1 MPGQVR
7 QIIGV
12 IAAEANNIEQRQIIK
27 GVIGEAQAR
36 NLTTVVLSNV
46 YNPYDYDYAL
56 RLENDIYKLI
66 FSPQLSGLILVEESF
81 INETIRQI
89 LRNLLSKRQDLP
101 VVSIGIYIEELD
113 FGNVHFINTD
123 DKEDMK
129 FIMRHLMDDHGM
141 RKIDILTGFEGN
153 MAAENR
159 VAGYREVLE
168 EHGVEF
174 DPARVHY
181 GDFWFSSGEALA
193 KRYVSGELPLPEAV
207 FCTSDHMAFG
217 LLDVFLKNGI
227 RVPEDVAVTGYEYV
241 HERIYHSPLLSTYQ
255 RARTDMGKR
264 AVRMLCRLMSGD
276 EPDFTPPAGIWVPG
290 QSCGCAADPAQLH
303 AELELMRSKQQYEK
317 WNVLGTLEQQ
327 LTLCSSLDEF
337 ISVLGKHNYWV
348 RWVQNMFLC
357 LFENW
362 YDTDSDTPSGLLTCR
377 SVMPWN
383 DWQQPVTC
391 DRYDFSALYAYS
403 PETSAHFYLPLFF
416 EKHFFGYYVL
426 EYHAPD
432 AYDDVFRN
440 WMKSISIALNFL
452 CMKNDIRYLLQ
463 CQNLSEQHDSL
474 TGLYN
479 KRGFESALSARC
491 AADSEPIYVI
501 ALKLGVL
508 QNDLSPETQAT
519 MSGLMQKTAEVLRT
533 VGTQGSV
540 CGRVSSQTFL
550 CAGFPCDSDEHCE
563 RVCGKLR
570 AVMIHQAGLTE
581 SIGMESM
588 LVSSC
593 RIGGDITPERV
604 TQHLES
610 LLDENTAVLAA
621 QKKLPH
627 AGILFTVRNQLYSTG
642 TLSADIICKKYVFSA
657 GYFRQIYR
665 DCFQISFHQDV
676 INARVFHA
684 IYLLTTTVLS
694 ISSIAEQ
701 CGYEDCNYF
710 LRQFQKVT
718 GMTPGQYRRQI

>member
-1 MPGQVR
+1 MQN
-7 QIIGV
+7 QEKQFIGV
-12 IAAEANNIEQRQIIK
+12 IAAEANSMEQRQIIK
-27 GVIGEAQAR
+27 GVIEEAQACGEAV
-36 NLTTVVLSNV
+36 VVLSNV
-46 YNPYDYDYAL
+46 YNPYEYDYAL

-66 FSPQLSGLILVEESF
+66 FSPQLRGLILIEESF
-81 INETIRQI
+81 INENIRQI
-89 LRNLLSKRQDLP
+89 LRNLLHRRQDLP
-101 VVSIGIYIEELD
+101 VVAIGIYIDELD
-113 FGNVHFINTD
+113 FGNVSFLNTD
-123 DKEDMK
+123 DREDMK

-153 MAAENR
+153 PAAENR

-168 EHGVEF
+168 EHGVPF

-181 GDFWFSSGEALA
+181 GDFWFSSGERLA
-193 KRYVSGELPLPEAV
+193 KRYLSGELALPEAV

-217 LLDVFLKNGI
+217 LLDVFLKNNI

-241 HERIYHSPLLSTYQ
+241 YERIYHSPLLSTYQ
-255 RARTDMGKR
+255 RARNEMGKA
-264 AVRMLCRLMSGD
+264 AVTMLRKKIAGE
-276 EPDFTPPAGIWVPG
+276 EPDFHPPAGIWIPG
-290 QSCGCAADPAQLH
+290 ASCGCHPSPEQLNT
-303 AELELMRSKQQYEK
+303 ELETLRTNQLYEK

-327 LTLCSSLDEF
+327 LTICSSLDEF
-337 ISVLGKHNYWV
+337 IAVLGKHNYWV

-362 YDTDSDTPSGLLTCR
+362 YDTDSDTPAGLLTCR

-383 DWQQPVTC
+383 DWQKPITC

-403 PETSAHFYLPLFF
+403 PENSVHYYLPLFF

-440 WMKSISIALNFL
+440 WMKSISIGLNFL
-452 CMKNDIRYLLQ
+452 CMKNDIRTLLQ

-479 KRGFESALSARC
+479 KRGFESALSAKIS
-491 AADSEPIYVI
+491 ADPTPVYAI
-501 ALKLGVL
+501 AIKIGVL

-519 MSGLMQKTAEVLRT
+519 MSDLLQKTAEVLRT
-533 VGTQGSV
+533 TGSQNNICGRTGTQ
-540 CGRVSSQTFL
+540 TFV
-550 CAGFPCDSDEHCE
+550 CAGFPCETDEHCE
-563 RVCGKLR
+563 RICLKLR

-581 SIGMESM
+581 NIGMESM
-588 LVSSC
+588 LLSWT
-593 RIGGDITPERV
+593 RMEPDTAPEKV
-604 TQHLES
+604 IEILDSKLAES
-610 LLDENTAVLAA
+610 TAVLAS

-627 AGILFTVRNQLYSTG
+627 AGILFSVRNQLYRSGALT
-642 TLSADIICKKYVFSA
+642 ADAVCKKYVFSA

-676 INARVFHA
+676 ITARISQA
-684 IYLLTTTVLS
+684 IYLLSTTVLS